1 MIEKPKRS
9 RRPGRTPGSRRA
21 ARAVALGLLRGVL
34 HGGRTLDLL
43 FETDEGLRELDGRD
57 RGLARMMALT
67 CLRRL
72 GALDLMIAQC
82 LDRPPPPK
90 ARAAMDLTRL
100 GLTQILYM
108 DIPDHAAVDETVSL
122 AQSIGAGPYKSMI
135 NAILRRAT
143 RERDSLLDLAAQPGA
158 CLPPWLFRR
167 WRKTFG
173 LQRAGAIAAALPK
186 PAPLDISVKGDLQT
200 WSRRLDARI
209 LPTGSLRLKATGNV
223 TDLEGFAD
231 GAWWV
236 QDAAAA
242 IPPRLFG
249 DPRGRTVIDL
259 CAAPGGKT
267 ASLAAQGAKVVAVDR
282 SESRMKRLRENMDR
296 LGLDVESDIVDGGD
310 FVRGEKVDGVLVD
323 APCSATGT
331 LRRHPDAAWLKKPRD
346 IERLVRTQ
354 TRLIARGASLLKP
367 GGLLIYC
374 VCSLE
379 PEEGAERVRAAL
391 ADSSLGLA
399 RHPVASG
406 DLPGIESFLTNEG
419 HIMTLPSFWPEIGGL
434 DGFFAARFVKS

>member
-1 MIEKPKRS
+1 
-9 RRPGRTPGSRRA
+9 
-21 ARAVALGLLRGVL
+21 
-34 HGGRTLDLL
+34 
-43 FETDEGLRELDGRD
+43 
-57 RGLARMMALT
+57 MMALT

-158 CLPPWLFRR
+158 CLPPGFSALAENLRVATGRGDRRGLAETRAPGYFGQGGPPNVEPTIGRKDSAHRIPSPKGDRQRHRSRGIRRRRMVGSGRGRRHPAKTFRR
-167 WRKTFG
+167 P
-173 LQRAGAIAAALPK
+173 AGQDRHR
-186 PAPLDISVKGDLQT
+186 PLRG
-200 WSRRLDARI
+200 SRRKNGLAR
-209 LPTGSLRLKATGNV
+209 RA
-223 TDLEGFAD
+223 
-231 GAWWV
+231 
-236 QDAAAA
+236 
-242 IPPRLFG
+242 R
-249 DPRGRTVIDL
+249 
-259 CAAPGGKT
+259 
-267 ASLAAQGAKVVAVDR
+267 AKVVAVDR

-331 LRRHPDAAWLKKPRD
+331 LRRHPDAAWLKNL
-346 IERLVRTQ
+346 ET
-354 TRLIARGASLLKP
+354 LK
-367 GGLLIYC
+367 GSFGH
-374 VCSLE
+374 
-379 PEEGAERVRAAL
+379 R
-391 ADSSLGLA
+391 
-399 RHPVASG
+399 PV
-406 DLPGIESFLTNEG
+406 
-419 HIMTLPSFWPEIGGL
+419 
-434 DGFFAARFVKS
+434 